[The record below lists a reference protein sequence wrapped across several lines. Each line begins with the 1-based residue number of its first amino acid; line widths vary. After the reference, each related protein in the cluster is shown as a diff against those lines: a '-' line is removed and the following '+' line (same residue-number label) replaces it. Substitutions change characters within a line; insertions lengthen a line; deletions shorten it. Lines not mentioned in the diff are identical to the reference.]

1 MTKQTLAA
9 SQKRQITI
17 PMGAGLVFGVALGA
31 AMRNVALGL
40 ALGIVIGGIGAL
52 WRAKHTTP
60 TQSSTGNQKP
70 STTTEQP
77 ATKS

>member
-9 SQKRQITI
+9 SQKRQFAI

-31 AMRNVALGL
+31 AIRNVALGL
-40 ALGIVIGGIGAL
+40 ALGIVMGGVGAL

-60 TQSSTGNQKP
+60 TQP
-70 STTTEQP
+70 PTENHHL
-77 ATKS
+77 